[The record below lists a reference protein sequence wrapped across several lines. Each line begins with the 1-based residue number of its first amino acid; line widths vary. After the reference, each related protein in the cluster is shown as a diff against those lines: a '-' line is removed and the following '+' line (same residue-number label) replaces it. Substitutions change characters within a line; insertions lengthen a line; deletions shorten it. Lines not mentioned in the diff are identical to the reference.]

1 MYILKIKP
9 VSQQILI
16 SQAALRIYYV
26 CQSSFTVHPPAMW
39 QCVQVILNFE
49 KKATAFSRACSTH
62 VWFSLSVTLPHSSDT
77 VAQVSEKDKRAST
90 MSITR
95 IYE

>member
-1 MYILKIKP
+1 MYILQIKP

-16 SQAALRIYYV
+16 SRAALRIYYV

-49 KKATAFSRACSTH
+49 KKGDSILLGVFHSR
-62 VWFSLSVTLPHSSDT
+62 VVLSVCYSAPLLRHSCT
-77 VAQVSEKDKRAST
+77 GLRKR
-90 MSITR
+90 
-95 IYE
+95 